1 MSDSRPALEYLL
13 ACSDVSLESFRIS
26 RMNQAANLR
35 KQVRALVDEWVE
47 AEIDAG
53 VSRWMLE
60 CRRADAAF
68 PVLELD
74 YPWQNKSLEHVTI
87 SFRPGP
93 VEASAIAAD
102 HKRPSTGL
110 GEIEDIGACLLMED
124 WTSMPG
130 QCENA
135 SHAHTK
141 RLRKLYVKPIAR
153 KRLTSNLEGAGTVAM
168 PVRSSPT
175 GQQKLGFE
183 ELLFSGVTA
192 DQTPEAG
199 APHAPVEGCPSATE
213 KALHQASCS
222 HAEGHGCELT
232 Q

>member
-1 MSDSRPALEYLL
+1 MSDIRPALEYLL

-60 CRRADAAF
+60 CRRTDAVF
-68 PVLELD
+68 PALELD

-87 SFRPGP
+87 SFRPES
-93 VEASAIAAD
+93 VEASAIAA
-102 HKRPSTGL
+102 HKKRLSTDL

-124 WTSMPG
+124 RTLMPG
-130 QCENA
+130 QCKNA
-135 SHAHTK
+135 SHAHAK
-141 RLRKLYVKPIAR
+141 RPRKLYAKPIAR
-153 KRLTSNLEGAGTVAM
+153 RCLTSALEEAGTVAM
-168 PVRSSPT
+168 PVRSSPE
-175 GQQKLGFE
+175 GQQKLEFE
-183 ELLFSGVTA
+183 EPLVSGATA
-192 DQTPEAG
+192 DQTPEA
-199 APHAPVEGCPSATE
+199 APHAPVEGCPSAPE
-213 KALHQASCS
+213 KALHQASCDR
-222 HAEGHGCELT
+222 AEAHGCELT

>member
-1 MSDSRPALEYLL
+1 MGDIRPALEYLL

-35 KQVRALVDEWVE
+35 KQVQALVDEWID

-60 CRRADAAF
+60 CRRTDAVF
-68 PVLELD
+68 PALELG

-87 SFRPGP
+87 SFRPGSAE
-93 VEASAIAAD
+93 VSAIAAQQ
-102 HKRPSTGL
+102 KRLSTDL

-124 WTSMPG
+124 RTLMPG
-130 QCENA
+130 QYKTA

-141 RLRKLYVKPIAR
+141 RLRKLYAKPIAR
-153 KRLTSNLEGAGTVAM
+153 RRLTSALRKAGTVAI
-168 PVRSSPT
+168 PARSSPE
-175 GQQKLGFE
+175 GQQELEFE
-183 ELLFSGVTA
+183 EPLVSGVTA
-192 DQTPEAG
+192 DQTPGAG
-199 APHAPVEGCPSATE
+199 FPHAPGE
-213 KALHQASCS
+213 KCVSVPDKVLHHASRD
-222 HAEGHGCELT
+222 HAEARGCELT

>member
-1 MSDSRPALEYLL
+1 MSDIRPALEYLL

-60 CRRADAAF
+60 CRRTDAAF
-68 PVLELD
+68 PMLELD
-74 YPWQNKSLEHVTI
+74 YPWQDKSLEHVTI

-93 VEASAIAAD
+93 VESSAIAA
-102 HKRPSTGL
+102 HQERLSTGL

-124 WTSMPG
+124 GTLMLG
-130 QCENA
+130 QCKNA
-135 SHAHTK
+135 SLAHTK
-141 RLRKLYVKPIAR
+141 RLRKLYARPIAR
-153 KRLTSNLEGAGTVAM
+153 KRLTSVLEGAGTVAM
-168 PVRSSPT
+168 PVRSSLK

-183 ELLFSGVTA
+183 EPLVSGVTA

-199 APHAPVEGCPSATE
+199 ALHAPVEGCPPAPE
-213 KALHQASCS
+213 RVLHQASCN
-222 HAEGHGCELT
+222 HAEAHGRELT
-232 Q
+232 